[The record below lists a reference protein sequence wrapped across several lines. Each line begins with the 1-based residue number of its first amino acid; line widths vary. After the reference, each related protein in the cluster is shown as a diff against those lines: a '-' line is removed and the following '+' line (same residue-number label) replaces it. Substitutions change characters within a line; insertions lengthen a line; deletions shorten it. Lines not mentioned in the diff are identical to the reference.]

1 MKNLN
6 CFYQKDLN
14 FKGIREN
21 SYFIFINFQINYY
34 LLKKNIKAL
43 YQLFNVEKG

>member
-6 CFYQKDLN
+6 FFYQKDLN
-14 FKGIREN
+14 FKEIREN

-34 LLKKNIKAL
+34 LLQKKIKVL
-43 YQLFNVEKG
+43 HQLFNVGKG